1 MTHISRRTVRLA
13 AAVATAS
20 TLLVAA
26 VGCESKPLA
35 LDASKAPAF
44 PATRP
49 AVLMAGDELE
59 IKFYR
64 TPELNV
70 QQRVRADGMITLQLV
85 GDVQVAGKTPT
96 DVGNALRNAYSQ
108 HLVNPDVSII
118 VRSMYSRRLIVTGEV
133 LRPGVLDVP
142 GQMSLMEAIGQVG
155 GFTLQTA
162 NMKQVIV
169 SRMDPDTGKR
179 VGYAVNMQDE
189 YKGAITQPF
198 MLQPTDIVIVP
209 RTAVVEVNQ
218 WMRQYISNN
227 IPGGGS
233 IFYSQSVG
241 SGSITASGSQT
252 IN

>member
-1 MTHISRRTVRLA
+1 MTYIRRRTVRLA
-13 AAVATAS
+13 AAIATAS

-26 VGCESKPLA
+26 IGCESKPLA
-35 LDASKAPAF
+35 LPASKAPAF

-70 QQRVRADGMITLQLV
+70 QQRVRADGMITMQLV
-85 GDVQVAGKTPT
+85 GDVQVANKTPT
-96 DVGNALRNAYSQ
+96 EVADALRSAYSQ

-118 VRSMYSRRLIVTGEV
+118 VRSMYSRRIIITGEV
-133 LRPGVLDVP
+133 LRPGIIDVP
-142 GQMSLMEAIGQVG
+142 GQMSLMEAIGNAG
-155 GFTLQTA
+155 GFNLNTA
-162 NMKQVIV
+162 NLKQVIV
-169 SRMDPDTGKR
+169 SRVDPASNQR
-179 VGYAVNMQDE
+179 VGYAVDMQKE

-233 IFYSQSVG
+233 VFYSQSVG
-241 SGSITASGSQT
+241 AGSVTVSGSQT
-252 IN
+252 AN

>member
-1 MTHISRRTVRLA
+1 MKYVNVRTVRLSA
-13 AAVATAS
+13 AIATAS

-26 VGCESKPLA
+26 IGCESKSVA
-35 LDASKAPAF
+35 LDASVAPAF

-96 DVGNALRNAYSQ
+96 EMGDALRTAYSQ

-118 VRSMYSRRLIVTGEV
+118 VRSMYSRRIIVTGEV
-133 LRPGVLDVP
+133 LRPGTLDVP

-155 GFTLQTA
+155 GFALNTA
-162 NMKQVIV
+162 NLKQVIV
-169 SRMDPDTGKR
+169 SRVEPVSGKR
-179 VGYAVNMQDE
+179 VGYAVNMADE

-218 WMRQYISNN
+218 FMRQYISNN

-233 IFYSQSVG
+233 VFYSQSVG
-241 SGSITASGSQT
+241 AGSVTVSGSQT
-252 IN
+252 AN

>member
-1 MTHISRRTVRLA
+1 MKYVNRRTVRLA

-20 TLLVAA
+20 TLLIVAA
-26 VGCESKPLA
+26 GCESKPVTI
-35 LDASKAPAF
+35 DGSKAPAF

-85 GDVQVAGKTPT
+85 GDVQVSGKTPT
-96 DVGNALRNAYSQ
+96 EVGDSLRQAYAQ
-108 HLVNPDVSII
+108 HLVNPDVTII

-155 GFTLQTA
+155 GFALNTA
-162 NMKQVIV
+162 NIKQVIV
-169 SRMDPDTGKR
+169 SRVEPETGKR
-179 VGYAVNMQDE
+179 VGYAVNMEQE
-189 YKGAITQPF
+189 YKGAMTQPF

-209 RTAVVEVNQ
+209 RTTVVEINQ
-218 WMRQYISNN
+218 WMRQYITNN
-227 IPGGGS
+227 IPGGGTV
-233 IFYSQSVG
+233 FYSQAAG
-241 SGSITASGSQT
+241 NGSITVSGS
-252 IN
+252 NAPN